1 MDLQEFDF
9 TIQHRPGYANGN
21 ADALSRLNHTVSAT
35 QSHQASLDV
44 KTGLALNCLVG
55 LVPHTNLQHAQQNDP
70 DISKVLEMK
79 EGHFPKPPLFVWK
92 DNKTLR
98 SFWNCWDEIYV
109 SNGLLVRIY
118 TSKQG
123 FTRQRIILPK
133 SLVQPVLK
141 GLHSSPSA
149 GHMGITRTLL
159 RAKERFFWPQ
169 MDECIT
175 DFVNNCIKCSQSKD
189 NSTSTKAPL
198 KPIQVSEPFLFWA
211 LDYMGPLSE
220 TALGNRHIL
229 VMMDHFTKWCEA
241 FPTKDQRASTVA
253 KILVSRVFSRFGP
266 PVVLHS
272 DQGRNFDSNLMHE
285 IYDMMGIKKS
295 RTTAYHP
302 QGDGLVERQNR
313 TLQQILSHFVADSPN
328 DWDQWLDQA
337 VFAYNTS
344 VHESTGFS
352 PYEIVFG
359 HPARMPIEVELG
371 VPLYNPLNHSEYSQ
385 SLRKAIQNANALARQ
400 QLEKARKQQ
409 STCYDKGHKSWTP
422 LENGQTVWLWRP
434 KHWKFGRRWTGPY
447 KIIFRQGVNYTI
459 QSNGGKSLVVHHN
472 QLKPC
477 PIPFDQGQP
486 IHPVPETPGI
496 QIGEALQRDEQ
507 GGGQGGQIQGTA
519 RPARLRQVINPPR
532 RFGEFVVH

>member
-133 SLVQPVLK
+133 SLVQQVLK

-189 NSTSTKAPL
+189 NST
-198 KPIQVSEPFLFWA
+198 
-211 LDYMGPLSE
+211 
-220 TALGNRHIL
+220 
-229 VMMDHFTKWCEA
+229 
-241 FPTKDQRASTVA
+241 
-253 KILVSRVFSRFGP
+253 
-266 PVVLHS
+266 
-272 DQGRNFDSNLMHE
+272 
-285 IYDMMGIKKS
+285 
-295 RTTAYHP
+295 
-302 QGDGLVERQNR
+302 
-313 TLQQILSHFVADSPN
+313 
-328 DWDQWLDQA
+328 
-337 VFAYNTS
+337 
-344 VHESTGFS
+344 
-352 PYEIVFG
+352 
-359 HPARMPIEVELG
+359 
-371 VPLYNPLNHSEYSQ
+371 
-385 SLRKAIQNANALARQ
+385 
-400 QLEKARKQQ
+400 
-409 STCYDKGHKSWTP
+409 
-422 LENGQTVWLWRP
+422 
-434 KHWKFGRRWTGPY
+434 
-447 KIIFRQGVNYTI
+447 
-459 QSNGGKSLVVHHN
+459 
-472 QLKPC
+472 
-477 PIPFDQGQP
+477 
-486 IHPVPETPGI
+486 
-496 QIGEALQRDEQ
+496 
-507 GGGQGGQIQGTA
+507 
-519 RPARLRQVINPPR
+519 
-532 RFGEFVVH
+532 